1 MNFLTFLSRGTLIL
15 NRCNTD
21 RLSLPTQKHSK
32 SKLGVLIERAPYY
45 TIFVGGVRTI
55 RECALTEVV
64 RYVCLDYW
72 EKWALRKW
80 IKTKCWDRV
89 NIQSTKYMCCHK
101 IVGSLENFNL
111 YSKPS
116 GIRRIFI
123 FCGGILPEK

>member
-1 MNFLTFLSRGTLIL
+1 MHTIKLLIFSGFVLTERAYYSAVYMHHDLLVRSPFLHFLIKKPLILSNFLNFLTFLSRGTLIL

-64 RYVCLDYW
+64 RYVCLDY
-72 EKWALRKW
+72 
-80 IKTKCWDRV
+80 
-89 NIQSTKYMCCHK
+89 
-101 IVGSLENFNL
+101 
-111 YSKPS
+111 
-116 GIRRIFI
+116 
-123 FCGGILPEK
+123 